1 MTFRPNMLHSRNL
14 RFGIA
19 TVAALGLLV
28 AIPATAQA
36 ATAPVPLGTADSFVV
51 LAGAGI
57 TNTGATTL
65 NGDVGTSPA
74 PAMTGF
80 SSVVLNGAKHAAD
93 SVAAKAQ
100 TDLTNAYT
108 TAANAGPNSAVGVEL
123 AGKTLQPGVYKGGAL
138 GLNGTLTLDG
148 GNNPDAVFIFKAA
161 STLIT
166 GANSHVKLVNVNPCN
181 VFWQVTSSATLGTGS
196 KFVGTI
202 MALTD
207 VHLKTGA
214 VVDGRALARNGA
226 VTLEANTITKSRCQA
241 TGGSTPSAKPGAPT
255 GVSAVAGNTEA
266 TVSWTAGSNGGS
278 SITRYEVTATPGGKT
293 ATTTGATHAIVKGLT
308 NGTAYTFTVTATNT
322 KGVSVASEASTAVTP
337 SATPGAQVKQVP
349 TGAVRTGDGSTSGGS
364 TQGLLAG
371 ALLLAGVGGASIVAA
386 RRRRVN
392 N

>member
-1 MTFRPNMLHSRNL
+1 MTFHSNKLHSRNL

-19 TVAALGLLV
+19 TLAALGLLV
-28 AIPATAQA
+28 AIPASAQA

-51 LAGAGI
+51 LAGSGI

-80 SSVVLNGAKHAAD
+80 SSVTLHGAKHAAD

-108 TAANAGPNSAVGVEL
+108 TAAGAGPDSSVGVEL
-123 AGKTLQPGVYKGGAL
+123 AGKTLQPGVYKGGTL

-166 GANSHVKLVNVNPCN
+166 GSNSHVKLINVNPCN
-181 VFWQVTSSATLGTGS
+181 VFWQVTSSATLGSGS

-226 VTLEANTITKSRCQA
+226 VTLEANTITKSTCQVS
-241 TGGSTPSAKPGAPT
+241 STTPVP
-255 GVSAVAGNTEA
+255 
-266 TVSWTAGSNGGS
+266 
-278 SITRYEVTATPGGKT
+278 TATPT
-293 ATTTGATHAIVKGLT
+293 A
-308 NGTAYTFTVTATNT
+308 
-322 KGVSVASEASTAVTP
+322 TP
-337 SATPGAQVKQVP
+337 SATPGAQVTQVP
-349 TGAVRTGDGSTSGGS
+349 TGAVRTGDGSTSGN
-364 TQGLLAG
+364 TQGLLTG
-371 ALLLAGVGGASIVAA
+371 ALLLAGAGGATVVAA
-386 RRRRVN
+386 RRRRMTN
-392 N
+392 